1 MTNKY
6 LQEQHMDLRILE
18 QLIEVASPTGEE
30 FHMKEFLMDHIQTEQ
45 KSWKT
50 KPRIIEGEN
59 FQDCVMLVFGKPK
72 TAVYA
77 HMDTVGFTA
86 RYQNQLITIGGPEP
100 ISGDKLRGQDQ
111 LGEISCKVEV
121 DKKGHLFQD
130 FGRSIE
136 RGTSLTYQPKFVED
150 KKNIASPYLDNRIG
164 IFVALQL
171 AKHLTDGV
179 LVFTS
184 GEEHGGGYAG
194 YLSRYLY
201 ESHNIR
207 QALIADVT
215 WDTDGIHQGEGAVIS
230 MRDAFIPRRKFI
242 DHIINLADQS
252 AAKYQLEVEGTGGSD
267 GSEIHQLPYP
277 IDWCFIGAPVT
288 NPHSSN
294 ESVFKSDLADMV
306 GLYQT
311 LLKKL

>member
-1 MTNKY
+1 
-6 LQEQHMDLRILE
+6 MDLKLLE

-30 FHMKEFLMDHIQTEQ
+30 FRMKEFLMDYIRTHQ
-45 KSWKT
+45 KGWKT
-50 KPRIIEGEN
+50 KPEIIEGEA
-59 FQDCVMLVFGKPK
+59 FQDCIMLVFGNPK
-72 TAVYA
+72 TAIYA

-86 RYQNQLITIGGPEP
+86 RYQNQLITIGSPEP
-100 ISGDKLRGQDQ
+100 VSGDKLKGLDM
-111 LGEISCKVEV
+111 LGEINCEVKV
-121 DKKGHLFQD
+121 DKKGHLFQN

-136 RGTSLTYQPKFVED
+136 RGTSLTYQPNFVED
-150 KKNIASPYLDNRIG
+150 RQAIASPYLDNRVG

-171 AKHLTDGV
+171 AKTLSDGV

-207 QALIADVT
+207 QALVADVT
-215 WDTDGIHQGEGAVIS
+215 WDTDGVHQGDGAVIS

-242 DHIINLADQS
+242 DHIIRLADQS
-252 AAKYQLEVEGTGGSD
+252 GVKYQLEVEGTGGSD

-288 NPHSSN
+288 NPHSSE

-311 LLKKL
+311 LLEQL